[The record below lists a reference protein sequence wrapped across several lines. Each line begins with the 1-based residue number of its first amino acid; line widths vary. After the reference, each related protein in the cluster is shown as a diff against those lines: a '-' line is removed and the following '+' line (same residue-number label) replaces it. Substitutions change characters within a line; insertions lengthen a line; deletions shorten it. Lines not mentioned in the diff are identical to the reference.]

1 MHAQHDFEVAGSDG
15 RPVRAT
21 VHGDPN
27 APAVLI
33 AHGFKGFKDWGSFPW
48 MAEQLAAGGLRA
60 IRFNFSHNGVD
71 QTDFDRLDLFLLDTP
86 GRHQEDLHALA
97 ANVAGPIGVLG
108 HSRGGG
114 DAILFA
120 ASEPRVAALATLASV
135 ATTQWT
141 PAGYDAELREQ
152 GFVGVPNMRTK
163 QLMPVGRHAFESGA
177 ALSVETAARELPCPA
192 LFVHGTADASVA
204 PQSLDQLAGWYP
216 PAETL
221 RVPDAGHTFG
231 AVHPFRGPTPE
242 LEHVV
247 QRCVAFF
254 RQHLLGSD
262 PT

>member
-1 MHAQHDFEVAGSDG
+1 MMEEQEFEVAGSDG

-21 VHGDPN
+21 VHGDPG

-60 IRFNFSHNGVD
+60 IRFNFSHCGVEV
-71 QTDFDRLDLFLLDTP
+71 TDFDRLDLFLLDTP
-86 GRHQEDLHALA
+86 RRHQEDLHALA
-97 ANVAGPIGVLG
+97 ATLDGPLGVLG

-120 ASEPRVAALATLASV
+120 AGEPRVTALATLASV
-135 ATTQWT
+135 ATTEWT
-141 PAGYDAELREQ
+141 PEGYEAELREK

-177 ALSVETAARELPCPA
+177 ALSVEAAARELQCPA
-192 LFVHGTADASVA
+192 LFVHGSADQSV
-204 PQSLDQLAGWYP
+204 PPESMERLADWCP
-216 PAETL
+216 EAETL
-221 RVPDAGHTFG
+221 SVPDAGHTFG
-231 AVHPFRGPTPE
+231 AVHPFQGATPE
-242 LEHVV
+242 LEAVM

-254 RQHLLGSD
+254 RAHLLT
-262 PT
+262 P